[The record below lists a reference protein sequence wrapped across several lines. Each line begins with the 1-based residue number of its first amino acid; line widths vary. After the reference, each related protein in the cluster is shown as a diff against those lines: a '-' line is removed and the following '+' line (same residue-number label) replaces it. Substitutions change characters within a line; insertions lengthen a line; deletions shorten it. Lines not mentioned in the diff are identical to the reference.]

1 MSVNLFQSDFWRQIN
16 LIHLEDVSSILS
28 PICRLLIAIFFIKNY
43 IPGNQH
49 VDAWLNISVS
59 KLLLRVRSRLL
70 QPGLLIGTAVAQ
82 FTVSPP
88 SILVCG
94 LDVDRRRHFCV
105 LACLRIFPPDSRA
118 TMR

>member
-1 MSVNLFQSDFWRQIN
+1 MKFISERFWRQIN
-16 LIHLEDVSSILS
+16 LIHLEDVSPILS
-28 PICRLLIAIFFIKNY
+28 PIGRLLIANFFIKKF

-59 KLLLRVRSRLL
+59 KLLLWVRSRLL
-70 QPGLLIGTAVAQ
+70 QPWLLIGTAVAP
-82 FTVSPP
+82 FTVSTP

-94 LDVDRRRHFCV
+94 LDVDRRRHLCA